1 MTEKCENEKFEGEKC
16 EFRLGLFFLF
26 LLQNILSELKS
37 DSPKRPLPETP
48 FYEEL
53 MKYPWFHN
61 VSRKDAEIAVAKSKY
76 HLVLLLILM
85 QKKYPFFSIFKVK
98 LMALS

>member
-1 MTEKCENEKFEGEKC
+1 MPN
-16 EFRLGLFFLF
+16 F
-26 LLQNILSELKS
+26 LLQNILSEQKS

-61 VSRKDAEIAVAKSKY
+61 VSRKDAEIAVAKSK
-76 HLVLLLILM
+76 
-85 QKKYPFFSIFKVK
+85 
-98 LMALS
+98 